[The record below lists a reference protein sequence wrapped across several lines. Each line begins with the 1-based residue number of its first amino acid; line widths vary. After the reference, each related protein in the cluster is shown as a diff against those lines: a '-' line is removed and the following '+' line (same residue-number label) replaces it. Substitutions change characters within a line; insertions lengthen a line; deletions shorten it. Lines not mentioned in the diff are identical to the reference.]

1 MAYKI
6 RQRLSCRVHGHRSAA
21 VISRLLQSER
31 TPLTN
36 QLLSVE
42 NLEQTFANSG
52 NIYENT
58 SINYFDSSEMLN
70 GYGPALAR
78 LWPYSCADFEGDE
91 VPPFCWASCIAHTR
105 VLLSHVSVHL
115 ICEMLGICP
124 QTHQQS
130 CRSQLHQAL
139 QLTWE
144 WLGFSLLEICKTEST
159 WINTSGDHMCS
170 PHKVHSDALTAV
182 NNREHKRWLVLPAFF
197 LFTQAFWMKSFSK
210 CGVRQPQRA
219 SSFQALSSI
228 NWSPKSISGLS
239 LELLFCA
246 HIGNK
251 NICLGHIWDTSGIIC
266 SPLIPSSATYPLSV
280 QRLPSS
286 PPIAATILLKATLV
300 LAAWCSRDFELHWD
314 AIAIIWLSES
324 SPNPRVAHHFPY
336 IYISIY
342 VYIYL

>member
-1 MAYKI
+1 MAMA
-6 RQRLSCRVHGHRSAA
+6 RLWRGYGPILV
-21 VISRLLQSER
+21 R
-31 TPLTN
+31 TLREMKFH
-36 QLLSVE
+36 LSVE
-42 NLEQTFANSG
+42 L
-52 NIYENT
+52 
-58 SINYFDSSEMLN
+58 
-70 GYGPALAR
+70 PAL
-78 LWPYSCADFEGDE
+78 LTLESC
-91 VPPFCWASCIAHTR
+91 WN
-105 VLLSHVSVHL
+105 VSVHL

-144 WLGFSLLEICKTEST
+144 WFGFSLLEICKAEST

-239 LELLFCA
+239 LELLWSS
-246 HIGNK
+246 HWKQKHLSGSH
-251 NICLGHIWDTSGIIC
+251 LGHIWYHLLSAHPIIRNIGAQWTPCHLVNVAICGSGC
-266 SPLIPSSATYPLSV
+266 QV
-280 QRLPSS
+280 
-286 PPIAATILLKATLV
+286 LL
-300 LAAWCSRDFELHWD
+300 R
-314 AIAIIWLSES
+314 
-324 SPNPRVAHHFPY
+324 
-336 IYISIY
+336 
-342 VYIYL
+342 